1 VIVRD
6 GEAYPIDYA
15 NASPDLSLISLHYYF
30 PWAIRELYAW
40 SAFCAVTRRRMRIF
54 QDHRRYVEIGDDPAL
69 SYEDKLERYRVLADD
84 YFQADD
90 YRSFRETELP
100 HLEEAMVELVESP
113 VFDELLVATVVSA
126 FPAHEHEEFVA
137 HYRGLLS
144 SWARDQQAVA
154 GERRG

>member
-1 VIVRD
+1 
-6 GEAYPIDYA
+6 
-15 NASPDLSLISLHYYF
+15 L
-30 PWAIRELYAW
+30 
-40 SAFCAVTRRRMRIF
+40 T
-54 QDHRRYVEIGDDPAL
+54 
-69 SYEDKLERYRVLADD
+69 DD
-84 YFQADD
+84 YFQAGD